1 VKDKIVERESLF
13 SEFIQVNQLLEIWR
27 QQRAA
32 VLVNDQVNL
41 ELTAEQYLPGE
52 IEEFV
57 ESSLNNG
64 LSDLKTKLELV
75 DILIFANALRFTLGI
90 SPQVFNEALSILSA
104 DGTKS
109 SLSDLVSSLQS
120 RAEYLLVKDPEKNIT
135 EFLQVWLQLASVL
148 PEELN
153 LLGLVVLKT
162 KINGLNR
169 PSQYYQQYDS
179 KGCQLNVTELVE
191 RYRHTERCLRAIRDH
206 FSQVMGT
213 KVALQSWMHQPV
225 AHWILDFRSSE
236 SYPRLVDFFENREYL
251 TSPWAQAVFAEL
263 RDLDFDPDQ
272 GVLDRADLA
281 LKLQAVGG
289 VLLETESDDHHA
301 LTELGLVGP
310 VPRPS
315 QN

>member
-1 VKDKIVERESLF
+1 MERESLF
-13 SEFIQVNQLLEIWR
+13 SEFIHVNQLLEIWR

-32 VLVNDQVNL
+32 VLANDQVNL

-57 ESSLNNG
+57 ASSLDKG
-64 LSDLKTKLELV
+64 LSNLETKLELV
-75 DILIFANALRFTLGI
+75 DILIFANALRLTLDI
-90 SPQVFNEALSILSA
+90 SPQVFNEALSNLSA

-135 EFLQVWLQLASVL
+135 EFLQVWLQLANVL
-148 PEELN
+148 PEKFN

-169 PSQYYQQYDS
+169 PPQYYQQYDQ
-179 KGCQLNVTELVE
+179 KGRQLNVTELVE
-191 RYRHTERCLRAIRDH
+191 RYNHTEQCLRVIRDH

-225 AHWILDFRSSE
+225 AHWILDFRSPE

-251 TSPWAQAVFAEL
+251 TSPWAQAVFADI
-263 RDLDFDPDQ
+263 RDLDFDLNRE
-272 GVLDRADLA
+272 VLDRADLA

-289 VLLETESDDHHA
+289 VLLKSEYGDHHD
-301 LTELGLVGP
+301 LTELGPVEP

-315 QN
+315 QNKA